1 MKKEHGFTL
10 IETLVSMTIIVV
22 LGSAGLA
29 GWQSWQA
36 QQRLWQTALQ
46 VRHFLERMRDDVNWN
61 NGSQRV
67 YGIREGAGWCLT
79 NSPSQRCAVQ
89 SAFTLQPR
97 WPEVEL
103 VDVTPSLGFF
113 GLRNTAWPGNIRLR
127 SRAGEWRVIV
137 SVWGRIRMC
146 QPSASNA
153 C

>member
-10 IETLVSMTIIVV
+10 IETLVAMTLIVV
-22 LGSAGLA
+22 LSSAGIA

-46 VRHFLERMRDDVNWN
+46 VRHLLERMRDDVNWN
-61 NGSQRV
+61 NQSRRV
-67 YGIREGAGWCLT
+67 YGIREGSRWCLA
-79 NSPSQRCAVQ
+79 NSPTQRCDMENT
-89 SAFTLQPR
+89 FTLQPR
-97 WPEVEL
+97 WPDVEL
-103 VDVTPSLGFF
+103 VDITPSLGFF

-127 SRAGEWRVIV
+127 SSAGEWRVVV

-146 QPSASNA
+146 QSAANNA